1 MEEGYFRIAG
11 EDKYSSGPFLAEN
24 VYMYIG
30 TTAGE
35 GFLNRDNFDW
45 DTTFVPQVDVE
56 NPVGIQQGANIA
68 ILNQG
73 ATSEEVYASYE
84 FVKYMIS
91 TETNT
96 KWSMDTGYL
105 PVRESVFN
113 SDEYQEYLA
122 NSQGNVKL
130 NGVKAV
136 ENGFIEAIF
145 QTDSYSSAMVRNE
158 VGTMLESILL
168 DGKDPVE
175 MLDYYANTRIK

>member
-1 MEEGYFRIAG
+1 MSEKI
-11 EDKYSSGPFLAEN
+11 
-24 VYMYIG
+24 
-30 TTAGE
+30 
-35 GFLNRDNFDW
+35 
-45 DTTFVPQVDVE
+45 VDFKCTPE
-56 NPVGIQQGANIA
+56 R
-68 ILNQG
+68 L
-73 ATSEEVYASYE
+73 
-84 FVKYMIS
+84 
-91 TETNT
+91 
-96 KWSMDTGYL
+96 
-105 PVRESVFN
+105 VFN

-168 DGKDPVE
+168 DGQDPVE